1 MRGATILFVAIAG
14 LLSFAL
20 FSVKYQVADLEEQI
34 NDINRSIAR
43 DHQAIHV
50 LKAEWSFLN
59 DPQRLRDLVH
69 KYLALAPVEGAQI
82 ETFDMLPPRVDA
94 RPAAGLAPEGGS
106 AAAVVPVVAGKQ
118 AR

>member
-20 FSVKYQVADLEEQI
+20 FSVKYQVADLEEQL
-34 NDINRSIAR
+34 NDINRSIGR

-59 DPQRLRDLVH
+59 DPQRLRDLVR
-69 KYLALAPVEGAQI
+69 KYLPLAPVEGAQI
-82 ETFDMLPPRVDA
+82 ETFDTLPPRA
-94 RPAAGLAPEGGS
+94 AAHPAAVSVGDGNG
-106 AAAVVPVVAGKQ
+106 AVVPAAAGRQ

>member
-20 FSVKYQVADLEEQI
+20 FSVKYQVADLEGEL

-59 DPQRLRDLVH
+59 DPQRLRDLVQ
-69 KYLALAPVEGAQI
+69 KYLTLVPVEGAQI
-82 ETFDMLPPRVDA
+82 ETFDMLPSRATHSADV
-94 RPAAGLAPEGGS
+94 PAIEGNV
-106 AAAVVPVVAGKQ
+106 AVVVPAVAGGQ

>member
-20 FSVKYQVADLEEQI
+20 FSVKYQVADLEGEL

-59 DPQRLRDLVH
+59 DPQRLRDLVQ
-69 KYLALAPVEGAQI
+69 KYLTLVPVEGAQI
-82 ETFDMLPPRVDA
+82 ETFDMLPSRVA
-94 RPAAGLAPEGGS
+94 AHPAAVPAVEGNAVVVP
-106 AAAVVPVVAGKQ
+106 AAAGRQ

>member
-1 MRGATILFVAIAG
+1 MRGATILFVTIAG

-20 FSVKYQVADLEEQI
+20 FSVKYQVADLEGQL

-59 DPQRLRDLVH
+59 DPQRLRDLVR
-69 KYLALAPVEGAQI
+69 KYLTLVPVEGAQI
-82 ETFDMLPPRVDA
+82 ETIDMLPPRAAVHPAVGPAVDND
-94 RPAAGLAPEGGS
+94 
-106 AAAVVPVVAGKQ
+106 AAVVPAATGMP

>member
-20 FSVKYQVADLEEQI
+20 FSVKYQVADLEEQL
-34 NDINRSIAR
+34 NDVNRSIAR

-59 DPQRLRDLVH
+59 DPQRLRDLVR
-69 KYLALAPVEGAQI
+69 KYLPLAPVEGAQI
-82 ETFDMLPPRVDA
+82 ETFDSLPPRGDVS
-94 RPAAGLAPEGGS
+94 PAAVPAPEG
-106 AAAVVPVVAGKQ
+106 AAVVPVAAGKQ

>member
-20 FSVKYQVADLEEQI
+20 FSVKYQVADLEGQL

-59 DPQRLRDLVH
+59 DPQRLRDLVR
-69 KYLALAPVEGAQI
+69 KYLTLVPVEGAQI
-82 ETFDMLPPRVDA
+82 ETFDMLPPRAAIHPVA
-94 RPAAGLAPEGGS
+94 GPAAEDN
-106 AAAVVPVVAGKQ
+106 AAVVPAATGRH